1 MQLCTYV
8 HYGSA
13 ACNTGSASSDAC
25 KSANAHFHRAS
36 EETPNIFVFPSCG
49 LPPSLPPSHPPSS
62 EHIRESIKIPLLP
75 LMISSLSC
83 KRFFLPYKSPQL
95 TWAAFCIF
103 LTLPNTVFHVL
114 RKLARLRIKQGRQS
128 SQSIARKAANYS
140 VLEEHRLRD
149 VQKGSKDACKVC
161 RAGQNIIPRF

>member
-1 MQLCTYV
+1 MVSLVKTNLLILTEVMQHLFFLAIILCSSV
-8 HYGSA
+8 HMYTMDQLLAILGQLA
-13 ACNTGSASSDAC
+13 QMLVNLQTRTFTALRRKRPIFSS
-25 KSANAHFHRAS
+25 
-36 EETPNIFVFPSCG
+36 SCG

-114 RKLARLRIKQGRQS
+114 RKLARLRIKQGRHLLNQLPGK
-128 SQSIARKAANYS
+128 QPITA
-140 VLEEHRLRD
+140 
-149 VQKGSKDACKVC
+149 
-161 RAGQNIIPRF
+161 

>member
-49 LPPSLPPSHPPSS
+49 LPPSLPPSNPPSS

-114 RKLARLRIKQGRQS
+114 RKLARLRAKQGRHLLNQLPGK
-128 SQSIARKAANYS
+128 QPITA
-140 VLEEHRLRD
+140 
-149 VQKGSKDACKVC
+149 
-161 RAGQNIIPRF
+161 